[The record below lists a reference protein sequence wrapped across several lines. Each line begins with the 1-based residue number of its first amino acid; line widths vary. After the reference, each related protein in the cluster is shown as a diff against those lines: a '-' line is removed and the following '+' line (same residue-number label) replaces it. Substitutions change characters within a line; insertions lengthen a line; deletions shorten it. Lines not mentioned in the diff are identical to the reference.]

1 MELGYSIHY
10 TTPSSASYVKT
21 FNNTSIY
28 LEIIKDQYNE
38 EKFYGKLSTIFKNT
52 VLSTGRFSFPHPRF
66 SMYENEVKNIIE
78 AVGII

>member
-38 EKFYGKLSTIFKNT
+38 EKFYINANRFKT
-52 VLSTGRFSFPHPRF
+52 
-66 SMYENEVKNIIE
+66 MEIVKK
-78 AVGII
+78 